1 MKRFLGI
8 IIAIIF
14 LASCVQKKPEGVFDE
29 KKMTDVLFD
38 LHLADGFNATYYS
51 ATVDDPGIDYYASV
65 YEKYNT
71 DSAGVRANLTYYAAL
86 PQTLQDIYAEVSK
99 RLQRVDAEYKK
110 IQMEKERVA
119 FVADSIAAK
128 RRTDSVHLKMRDSL
142 IHFNGPHDLFLP
154 DTLKKDTLKKN
165 ASKIDSL
172 KHQGKLIPSLSKA
185 LLNEQKH
192 WEMIFYY
199 FKESTFFPLFIA
211 PSDKVKTVADEKSVK
226 PKTEVP
232 RLNEH

>member
-14 LASCVQKKPEGVFDE
+14 LASCEESRPEGVFDE
-29 KKMTDVLFD
+29 KQMADILFD

-51 ATVDDPGIDYYASV
+51 ATMDDPGIDYYASV
-65 YEKYNT
+65 YEKYKT

-99 RLQRVDAEYKK
+99 RLQHVDGEYKK
-110 IQMEKERVA
+110 MQMEKEREIA
-119 FVADSIAAK
+119 IADSIASK

-185 LLNEQKH
+185 VLNEQKH
-192 WEMIFYY
+192 WEMMFYY
-199 FKESTFFPLFIA
+199 FKESKFLPLFVT
-211 PSDKVKTVADEKSVK
+211 PSDSTKVVADEKNVK
-226 PKTEVP
+226 PKTDLP
-232 RLNEH
+232 KLNE